1 MPESWLNIA
10 ILTARKIGNRY
21 RRENNFS
28 AACFLS
34 TSMDDTISWSSCS
47 KFFSPIICNTVLA
60 SATRPFST
68 NQRGLRGI
76 RNNITKNNA
85 AGMAVT
91 LNYKH
96 HRYYQKPQQ

>member
-34 TSMDDTISWSSCS
+34 TSMDATISWSSCS

-60 SATRPFST
+60 SETRPFST

-76 RNNITKNNA
+76 LNNITKNNA
-85 AGMAVT
+85 AGMVVT
-91 LNYKH
+91 PNSNRH
-96 HRYYQKPQQ
+96 SDFPKP